1 NFQIGITFAYA
12 PNTTTTREIMDAV
25 VKRYT
30 EPNLLNEM
38 VRYLLPFDVAT
49 QLPENLTISVKSGAA
64 PFDTESQMVD
74 YMVQSFA
81 SQCGN
86 PLL

>member
-1 NFQIGITFAYA
+1 FQIGITFAYA
-12 PNTTTTREIMDAV
+12 PNTTTTNEIMSALV
-25 VKRYT
+25 NRYT

-38 VRYLLPFDVAT
+38 VRFLLRMEVT
-49 QLPENLTISVKSGAA
+49 NLPENLTISVKSGAQG
-64 PFDTESQMVD
+64 FDTESQMVD
-74 YMVQSFA
+74 YMVQSFG